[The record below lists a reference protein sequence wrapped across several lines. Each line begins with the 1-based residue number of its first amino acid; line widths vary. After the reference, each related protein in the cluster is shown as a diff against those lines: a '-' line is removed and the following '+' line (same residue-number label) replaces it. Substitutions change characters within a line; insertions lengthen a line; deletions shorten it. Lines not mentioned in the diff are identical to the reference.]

1 MVRGILT
8 SLNRK
13 VDKEIEE
20 FYISLRNEFTDKELQ
35 NTIYAQAWIV
45 IILTIFFN
53 VDLLCKM
60 FILGEDTSMG
70 LLVMNILMFLCWLT
84 VEKQYKV
91 FKKLKK

>member
-20 FYISLRNEFTDKELQ
+20 FYISLRRNEFTDKELQ

-53 VDLLCKM
+53 VDLLCN
-60 FILGEDTSMG
+60 
-70 LLVMNILMFLCWLT
+70 LLCLR
-84 VEKQYKV
+84 
-91 FKKLKK
+91 